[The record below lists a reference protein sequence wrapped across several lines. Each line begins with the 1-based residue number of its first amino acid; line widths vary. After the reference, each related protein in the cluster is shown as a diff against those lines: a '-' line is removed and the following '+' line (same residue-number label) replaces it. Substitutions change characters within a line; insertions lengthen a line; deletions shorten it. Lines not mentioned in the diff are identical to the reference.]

1 MREER
6 LPRTQRGV
14 SRAEW
19 LAFGAAVL
27 LFFLIRLPL
36 FFEPAV
42 RLGWHSDAA
51 AFGLMGRDM
60 YEGRFHLFWY
70 GQSYMGTL
78 TSAFAALGGLL
89 VAPFGVTP
97 PVGPL
102 ALRIGTAIEW
112 ILMMFFYWIG
122 MRIAF
127 GPAVAAVTALLLA
140 TGPGWFF
147 HSQLAPR
154 GAEML
159 LLISGAIFALAVRGL
174 ERRRDWFLFGLLSGL
189 GWWMH
194 QGVVFAIG
202 GVLVVHLLRSRVWE
216 IARPR
221 SLVDF
226 LFMRGRSAA
235 LQVVNAVL
243 LLLLAAGIVR
253 DFRPRFSAFFLHE
266 PVFEPLVAWA
276 VFRVLAAAIQS
287 RRLRV
292 VLTHLSRERSVW
304 LPRAA
309 LFVVGAT
316 LAYTPVIIGGI
327 LGLYEN
333 TYGFSAPFQTPSGV
347 VTHLVRTL
355 RSDFWT
361 LIDADVTPAGVA
373 TTAALLALLAGSV
386 VRHRK
391 AVADLLAARP
401 AAWGPRAIA
410 GVTLLL
416 CFAFFFFSRRAYEGA
431 VRYIAPAIP
440 VLFAFAVAEGA
451 EWWAKGRKAVRVAA
465 AAAILTLTL
474 GYAVQRMQLVDEI
487 VEHRAEGRFFTGGG
501 FSTGPVFD
509 PFPAMAAIERGGYRV
524 CYATY
529 ASAMKLEWLLD
540 RRVQFIS
547 HNSVEPRREL
557 ARRLAALPGPKCFV
571 DRDGNVRPW
580 DPAEH
585 DDSIGRAAAERLR
598 RMRR

>member
-1 MREER
+1 MTEER
-6 LPRTQRGV
+6 LQRTERGV

-19 LAFGAAVL
+19 FAFAAALL

-60 YEGRFHLFWY
+60 YEGRFHLFWW

-78 TSAFAALGGLL
+78 TSAFAALGGVIL
-89 VAPFGVTP
+89 APFGVTP

-102 ALRIGTAIEW
+102 ALRLGTAVEW
-112 ILMMFFYWIG
+112 SLMMFFYWFG
-122 MRIAF
+122 MRAAF

-174 ERRRDWFLFGLLSGL
+174 ERRRAWFVFGLLYGL

-202 GVLVVHLLRSRVWE
+202 GVLLVLFLRSRLWE
-216 IARPR
+216 IARPS
-221 SLVDF
+221 SLSAS
-226 LFMRGRSAA
+226 LLMRGRPTG
-235 LQVVNAVL
+235 LQIVNAVL
-243 LLLLAAGIVR
+243 LLLVAAGIVR
-253 DFRPRFSAFFLHE
+253 DFIPRFPALFLHE
-266 PVFEPLVAWA
+266 PVFEPLVVWA
-276 VFRVLAAAIQS
+276 AFRLVCAAFMSRRMREALAHLSSQRGVWMPRSALFIAGAVLAY
-287 RRLRV
+287 L
-292 VLTHLSRERSVW
+292 
-304 LPRAA
+304 
-309 LFVVGAT
+309 
-316 LAYTPVIIGGI
+316 PVIVGSV
-327 LGLYEN
+327 LGAYEN

-347 VTHLVRTL
+347 VSHFVRAL

-361 LIDADVTPAGVA
+361 LIDAQPTPIGIA
-373 TTAALLALLAGSV
+373 TTAALLVLLAGSAI
-386 VRHRK
+386 RHRR
-391 AVADLLAARP
+391 AIGDLFMARP
-401 AAWGPRAIA
+401 GAYGPRAMA
-410 GVTLLL
+410 GVTVILCLAFYLL
-416 CFAFFFFSRRAYEGA
+416 SRRAYEGA
-431 VRYIAPAIP
+431 VRYIAPAVP
-440 VLFAFAVAEGA
+440 FLFAFAVAEGA
-451 EWWAKGRKAVRVAA
+451 ALWAARKRAMRVAA
-465 AAAILTLTL
+465 AAAVLVLTL

-487 VEHRAEGRFFTGGG
+487 VAKRAEGRFFTGGG
-501 FSTGPVFD
+501 FSSGPVFD
-509 PFPAMAAIERGGYRV
+509 PFPTMAAIDRGGYRI
-524 CYATY
+524 CYAHY
-529 ASAMKLEWLLD
+529 ATAFKLEWLLD

-547 HNSVEPRREL
+547 YNSVEPRRALAREL
-557 ARRLAALPGPKCFV
+557 ATRPVPKCFV
-571 DRDGNVRPW
+571 DGEGNVRPW

-598 RMRR
+598 RMR